1 MAAKREYYD
10 GVEWVIETDG
20 TVTSITAGTG
30 LDGGTIIDTGTI
42 SLGNTT
48 VTAGSYDYASIT
60 VDEQGRLTSANAGTA
75 PVTSISGTAN
85 EIDVTG
91 TTISLSATIQ
101 CPGDLAVS
109 NGNLTIPVGTTAQ
122 RPATPVIGMIRL
134 NTDL

>member
-1 MAAKREYYD
+1 MAAKREYYN
-10 GVEWVIETDG
+10 GVEWVVETDG

-60 VDEQGRLTSANAGTA
+60 VDEQGRLTSANAGTT

-91 TTISLSATIQ
+91 TTISLSSTIQ

-109 NGNLTIPVGTTAQ
+109 NGNLTIPVGTTAE

>member
-1 MAAKREYYD
+1 MAAKREYYN
-10 GVEWVIETDG
+10 GVEWVVETDG

-30 LDGGTIIDTGTI
+30 LDGGTITDTGTI
-42 SLGNTT
+42 SLGNTA

-60 VDEQGRLTSANAGTA
+60 VDEQGRLTSANAGTT

-91 TTISLSATIQ
+91 TTISLSSTIQ

-109 NGNLTIPVGTTAQ
+109 NGNLTIPVGTTAE

>member
-1 MAAKREYYD
+1 MAAKREYYN
-10 GVEWVIETDG
+10 GVEWVVETDG

-30 LDGGTIIDTGTI
+30 LDGGTITDTGTI
-42 SLGNTT
+42 SLGNTA

-60 VDEQGRLTSANAGTA
+60 VDEQGRLTSANAGTT

-91 TTISLSATIQ
+91 TTISLSSTIQ

-109 NGNLTIPVGTTAQ
+109 NGNLTIPVGTTAE
-122 RPATPVIGMIRL
+122 RPASPVIGMIRL

>member
-1 MAAKREYYD
+1 MAAKREYYN
-10 GVEWVIETDG
+10 GVEWVVETDG

-91 TTISLSATIQ
+91 TTISLSSTIQ

>member
-1 MAAKREYYD
+1 MAAKREYYN
-10 GVEWVIETDG
+10 GVEWVVETDG
-20 TVTSITAGTG
+20 TVTSITAGIG

-48 VTAGSYDYASIT
+48 VTAGSYDYASII

-91 TTISLSATIQ
+91 TTISLSSTIQ

-122 RPATPVIGMIRL
+122 RPTTPVIGMIRL

>member
-1 MAAKREYYD
+1 MAAKREYYN
-10 GVEWVIETDG
+10 GVEWIVETDG

-30 LDGGTIIDTGTI
+30 LDGGTITDTGTI
-42 SLGNTT
+42 SLGNTA

-60 VDEQGRLTSANAGTA
+60 VDEQGRLTFANTGTT

-85 EIDVTG
+85 EIDVTD
-91 TTISLSATIQ
+91 TTISLSSTIQ

-109 NGNLTIPVGTTAQ
+109 NGNLTIPVGTTAE
-122 RPATPVIGMIRL
+122 RPVTPVIGMIRL

>member
-1 MAAKREYYD
+1 MTVKREYYN
-10 GVEWVIETDG
+10 GVEWVVETDG

-91 TTISLSATIQ
+91 TTISLSSTIQ

>member
-1 MAAKREYYD
+1 MAAKREYYN
-10 GVEWVIETDG
+10 GVEWVVETDG

-30 LDGGTIIDTGTI
+30 LDGGTITDTGTI
-42 SLGNTT
+42 SLENTA

-60 VDEQGRLTSANAGTA
+60 VDEQGRLTSANAGTT

-91 TTISLSATIQ
+91 TTISLSSTIQ

-109 NGNLTIPVGTTAQ
+109 NGNLTIPVGTTAE
-122 RPATPVIGMIRL
+122 RPVTPVIGMIRL

>member
-91 TTISLSATIQ
+91 TTISLSSTIQ